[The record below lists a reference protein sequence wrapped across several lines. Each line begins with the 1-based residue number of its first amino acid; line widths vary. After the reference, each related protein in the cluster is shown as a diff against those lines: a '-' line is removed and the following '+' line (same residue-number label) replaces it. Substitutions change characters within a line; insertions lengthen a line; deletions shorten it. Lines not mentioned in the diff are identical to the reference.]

1 MFTPTTT
8 AITAPKTKNSAV
20 LVQTSVLKTSE

>member
-1 MFTPTTT
+1 MFTPPA

-20 LVQTSVLKTSE
+20 LVHTRVLKTSE